1 LQIVTRGA
9 RIVPAMATL
18 GLNPMDSEVSQGHE
32 GYSAPEQGSFE
43 GRPWVQSTMW
53 QEPWREGPDSWAQW
67 GMGME
72 EWQGRRKRRF
82 CTSFPDVSQCRRG
95 AACAFAHSREEISA
109 PLLDDAE
116 EQQLPGAMTDEFFM
130 YKYKI
135 HWCPIGVQHE
145 WHNCVYGH
153 NYQDARRPPSIG
165 YGARL
170 CPYWSKKDTG
180 AEYSQRCPL
189 GLRCPYSHGAKEQ
202 LYHPHYF
209 KTVICRDVRGKVCPR
224 QKLCAFYHHRHEK
237 RPTPQD
243 EVDYALP
250 LPTENLSDKWTADFL
265 SPPFMPETT
274 KQGGNG
280 LSKSERDQMMQCVY
294 FMPMGSQG
302 STERDEFNAFRD
314 ERTVG
319 SA

>member
-1 LQIVTRGA
+1 
-9 RIVPAMATL
+9 MATL
-18 GLNPMDSEVSQGHE
+18 GLNPLDSEVSQGHE
-32 GYSAPEQGSFE
+32 GYNAPEQGSFE
-43 GRPWVQSTMW
+43 GRPW
-53 QEPWREGPDSWAQW
+53 EPWREGESWASGW

-95 AACAFAHSREEISA
+95 AACAFAHSRDEISA

-130 YKYKI
+130 I

-189 GLRCPYSHGAKEQ
+189 GLRAVVSSSLFQDRDLSRRSWQGLSQAKA
-202 LYHPHYF
+202 L
-209 KTVICRDVRGKVCPR
+209 R
-224 QKLCAFYHHRHEK
+224 
-237 RPTPQD
+237 D
-243 EVDYALP
+243 EVDYAMP
-250 LPTENLSDKWTADFL
+250 LPTENLSDKWVADFL

-274 KQGGNG
+274 KQNG
-280 LSKSERDQMMQCVY
+280 LSKSEREPGRC
-294 FMPMGSQG
+294 
-302 STERDEFNAFRD
+302 
-314 ERTVG
+314 
-319 SA
+319 

>member
-1 LQIVTRGA
+1 
-9 RIVPAMATL
+9 
-18 GLNPMDSEVSQGHE
+18 
-32 GYSAPEQGSFE
+32 
-43 GRPWVQSTMW
+43 MW

-180 AEYSQRCPL
+180 TEYSQRCPL

-314 ERTVG
+314 EGTVG